1 MQWCPDIGLD
11 LWLVQYDPRQFPLKL
26 EIQLKLALN
35 GLDYVAFLA
44 GEPEH
49 IAFIV
54 NSPLLSNLSA
64 RPWF

>member
-49 IAFIV
+49 IAFI
-54 NSPLLSNLSA
+54 
-64 RPWF
+64 